1 MEENKETEE
10 QRSKGEER
18 SVCVCVKERERERE
32 RELGGKETYITACAV
47 RTFVEEF
54 GRRLRSP

>member
-10 QRSKGEER
+10 QRSEVEER
-18 SVCVCVKERERERE
+18 RERERRPRRE
-32 RELGGKETYITACAV
+32 RDLYYITACAV